1 MPIVLLAGNA
11 LVLCSFLFAPHL
23 ESFLPGAVAAIM
35 NKVVWCSLPLFIV
48 PLIVPL
54 FVMYLGLR
62 DTVVVLLLML
72 FIVPMFAP
80 IHSGDTWK
88 RKLQEGVNLS
98 NPHRTA
104 IAIACS
110 EGTIQPRSVGELH
123 EHLQLAPPGMYEGT
137 YIESVGVETYDLNR
151 ARVTIVVSQLIKDG
165 GPFIVV
171 VAKPGDSL
179 VLDGTCTPGGMIWK
193 TDSSLP
199 WGYRHKWF

>member
-1 MPIVLLAGNA
+1 MLTGNA
-11 LVLCSFLFAPHL
+11 FVLCSFLFAPL
-23 ESFLPGAVAAIM
+23 LGSYLPGYIAAIL
-35 NKVVWCSLPLFIV
+35 NKAVWWSLPLFIV
-48 PLIVPL
+48 PL
-54 FVMYLGLR
+54 FVVYFGLR
-62 DTVVVLLLML
+62 DTLVVLLLML
-72 FIVPMFAP
+72 LIVPMFVT

-88 RKLQEGVNLS
+88 MKLQEGVNLS

-104 IAIACS
+104 IGIACS
-110 EGTIQPRSVGELH
+110 EGIIQPRSVGELH

-137 YIESVGVETYDLNR
+137 YIESVGAETYDLNR

-179 VLDGTCTPGGMIWK
+179 VFDGTCTPGGMIWK

-199 WGYRHKWF
+199 WGYRHKWFRV